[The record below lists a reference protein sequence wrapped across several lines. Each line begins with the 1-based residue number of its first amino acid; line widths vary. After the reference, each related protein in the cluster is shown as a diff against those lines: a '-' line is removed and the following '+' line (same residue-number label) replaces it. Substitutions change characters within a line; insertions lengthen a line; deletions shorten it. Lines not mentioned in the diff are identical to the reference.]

1 MSFCS
6 GDYRRAYRIVWEK
19 TTVVMQKLFLSLFMG
34 AILSACTVDVEL
46 SGREETGPMSRISDW
61 WYGDRTMNS
70 IKNYPFPFIIPVIV
84 FILY

>member
-61 WYGDRTMNS
+61 WYGEEDNDTE
-70 IKNYPFPFIIPVIV
+70 
-84 FILY
+84 